1 MLDNMLFKEWL
12 ELDPLSE
19 VKYSEKMGLD
29 AQEIKSFLG
38 KSVLRRPVYHGTDKD
53 FSQFKKT
60 QSQRFV
66 LFSAFDVE
74 AQGFFFTENLADAK
88 TFGRKII
95 TAYIRIT
102 NPLLDPRSMKH
113 LGIDRLPYKKEA
125 EIAFIL
131 RHMHTKETPTTPVRY
146 YHNNFTG
153 IQDVP
158 EKDQLKPQR
167 YMDLMV
173 QRYHINPNF
182 AKEKDYSWIYNAI
195 SLGGLV
201 WDAIDNKLVVSAMKQ
216 LGYDGTFV
224 HENDLQLERSV
235 FVMDENQVKIVNV
248 KTY

>member
-1 MLDNMLFKEWL
+1 MDLNFKDWL
-12 ELDPLSE
+12 PISE
-19 VKYSEKMGLD
+19 VRYSEKMRLD

-38 KSVLRRPVYHGTDKD
+38 RSVLRRPVYHGTDKN
-53 FSQFKKT
+53 FSQFKKMP
-60 QSQRFV
+60 SQRFV

-88 TFGRKII
+88 TFGRKVI
-95 TAYIRIT
+95 TAYIRMT
-102 NPLLDPRSMKH
+102 NPLLDPRTMKH

-125 EIAFIL
+125 EMAFVL
-131 RHMHTKETPTTPVRY
+131 RHMLTKETPKTPIRY
-146 YHNNFTG
+146 YRDKLTG
-153 IQDVP
+153 NLTDVP
-158 EKDQLKPQR
+158 EEDQLKPQK

-173 QRYHINPNF
+173 QRYHVNPKF

-195 SLGGLV
+195 STGGLV
-201 WDAIDNKLVVSAMKQ
+201 WDAIDNKSVVSAMKQ

-248 KTY
+248 KSY